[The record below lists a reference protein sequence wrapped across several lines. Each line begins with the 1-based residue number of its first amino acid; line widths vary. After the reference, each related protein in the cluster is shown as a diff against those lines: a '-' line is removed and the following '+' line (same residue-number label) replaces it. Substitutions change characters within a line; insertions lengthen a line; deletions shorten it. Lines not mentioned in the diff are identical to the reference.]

1 MLDLVSIDFFEV
13 GNLPKQIRRNLK
25 INTSG
30 SNVHDLRDVRDGVRD
45 RGRNYFDGPE
55 AKSVFRRMA
64 SFDVEGYDP
73 NIILGNTDS
82 GTRYLRGGD
91 RIYRYVAVFEQE
103 NPNLRSNSRLQM
115 IVCGYTDRAE
125 LDRGKPTLDT
135 VMHINSLLTLR
146 ITTRET
152 RGGRM
157 QEEYSVVS
165 NGLVILPDRHSRKNE
180 KFSTPVSFA
189 DYVDDYADGHD
200 VEEDSIV
207 VGEDGNTA
215 KVVRHNLSLPDN
227 YFRTLAYADMMGKE
241 DKEATYGGLNMDAS
255 RNSFV
260 SSRFKSKGNESSVA
274 DNDFVLALKD
284 ADLESFEDLRR
295 ENAFT
300 LEDIIEVT
308 SSSVREAMSL
318 IEHYPFDVLDYDSER
333 WESAR
338 QVTLDVYDLCH
349 RIPEL
354 MMNNLI
360 KGCGFRVS
368 NLYSSRSTGRVEPEF
383 QFFQD
388 ANAHDEDSYNI
399 ETLTANGD
407 VPEFFLDRFE
417 DSFIDEVFIPLTRNG
432 EIPVEITVYST
443 LSGLTRVEIDYDDE
457 GEIIAFTFGS
467 FLEGRLA
474 THLTKTRSRSFVN
487 TVKEYHNVREEID
500 TAILQRNAREFEEGF
515 PSSDRSPRR
524 ATTTLD
530 DIFSKKSFGRRLL
543 ERD

>member
-1 MLDLVSIDFFEV
+1 MLDLVSIDYFEV

-30 SNVHDLRDVRDGVRD
+30 SNIHDLRDVRDGVRD
-45 RGRNYFDGPE
+45 KGRHYFDNPE
-55 AKSVFRRMA
+55 AKGVFRRMA
-64 SFDVEGYDP
+64 NFDAEGYDP
-73 NIILGNTDS
+73 NIVLGNSDS

-91 RIYRYVAVFEQE
+91 RIYRFVAVFEQD

-115 IVCGYTDRAE
+115 IVTGYTDRAE

-135 VMHINSLLTLR
+135 VMHINSLLTLSIR
-146 ITTRET
+146 SREG

-157 QEEYSVVS
+157 VDEYSVVS
-165 NGLVILPDRHSRKNE
+165 NGLVILPDRHSRRNE

-189 DYVDDYADGHD
+189 DYVDDYGEGHD
-200 VEEDSIV
+200 VEEDSVV

-227 YFRTLAYADMMGKE
+227 YFRNLAYADMMGKE
-241 DKEATYGGLNMDAS
+241 DKDSTYGGLNMDAS

-260 SSRFKSKGNESSVA
+260 SSRFKSKGNESSIA

-284 ADLESFEDLRR
+284 ADLESFENTRR

-300 LEDIIEVT
+300 LGDILEITTENERQAMHLIEVYEFEN
-308 SSSVREAMSL
+308 V
-318 IEHYPFDVLDYDSER
+318 DYDSER
-333 WESAR
+333 WESGR

-368 NLYSSRSTGRVEPEF
+368 NLHTARHTGRVEPEM
-383 QFFQD
+383 QFFSD
-388 ANAHDEDSYNI
+388 INHHDEESYNI
-399 ETLTANGD
+399 ETLTATGD
-407 VPEFFLDRFE
+407 IPEFFLDRFE
-417 DSFIDEVFIPLTRNG
+417 DQFLDEVFIPLTRNG

-457 GEIIAFTFGS
+457 GELVGYTFGS

-474 THLTKTRSRSFVN
+474 THLTKTRSSSFAD
-487 TVKEYHNVREEID
+487 TVKQYHNLREEID
-500 TAILQRNAREFEEGF
+500 TGVIQRNSREFD
-515 PSSDRSPRR
+515 SSDDNPNRR
-524 ATTTLD
+524 HRQPTTSLD
-530 DIFSKKSFGRRLL
+530 DLFSKKSFGRRLL
-543 ERD
+543 D